1 MDGKISSFWIERMI
15 ALSGP
20 EACSVFPLPPR
31 ATCRA
36 ADAGMCPKSPFHPR
50 DEGLAL
56 LAGRS
61 DVRASVSASELLRHA
76 NMRAVQPYLL
86 AECHG
91 LKLLRLYSKTKFI

>member
-61 DVRASVSASELLRHA
+61 DVRASVSASELLRCGA
-76 NMRAVQPYLL
+76 TLPARGVSRIEVIAIV
-86 AECHG
+86 
-91 LKLLRLYSKTKFI
+91 F